1 MYLQPPQAVRNT
13 VLIADDDAEARRQ
26 LRNLLA
32 ANGYWVIEAGNGR
45 IAQDLFAVQEIDLV
59 ISDIFMPK
67 CDGFELIAA
76 IRAMPHPVP
85 VIAMSDHES
94 WTGLNFL
101 DAANDLG
108 AAAVIEKP
116 FRPQALLRLV
126 DDALASAASKQ
137 SVAAFGAA
145 AEPEHLGAPAGMA
158 RVVGRRVDQ
167 IVPPAAAPQ
176 ARMVRRNSPT

>member
-1 MYLQPPQAVRNT
+1 MYLQPSDAVRNT
-13 VLIADDDAEARRQ
+13 VLVVDDDAQARRQ

-32 ANGYWVIEAGNGR
+32 ANRYWVIEAGNGR
-45 IAQDLFAVQEIDLV
+45 IARELLAVQDIDLV
-59 ISDIFMPK
+59 ISDIFMPE

-76 IRAMPHPVP
+76 IRGMAQPIP

-116 FRPQALLRLV
+116 FRAHLLLRLI
-126 DDALASAASKQ
+126 DDALLT
-137 SVAAFGAA
+137 VARSRDVV
-145 AEPEHLGAPAGMA
+145 PLGAVAESERC
-158 RVVGRRVDQ
+158 RVPVGLEWVGGR
-167 IVPPAAAPQ
+167 PP
-176 ARMVRRNSPT
+176 R

>member
-1 MYLQPPQAVRNT
+1 MYLQPPCVVRNT
-13 VLIADDDAEARRQ
+13 ILIVDDDTSSRRQ
-26 LRNLLA
+26 LRNLLE

-45 IAQDLFAVQEIDLV
+45 IARELLVAQEIDLV
-59 ISDIFMPK
+59 VSNIFMPE

-76 IRAMPHPVP
+76 IRTMADPVP

-116 FRPQALLRLV
+116 FRAHLLLRLI
-126 DDALASAASKQ
+126 DDALV
-137 SVAAFGAA
+137 VAMPRQRVVA
-145 AEPEHLGAPAGMA
+145 LGALTQPERAYVPAGLEW
-158 RVVGRRVDQ
+158 VGNRR
-167 IVPPAAAPQ
+167 AH
-176 ARMVRRNSPT
+176 

>member
-1 MYLQPPQAVRNT
+1 MYLQPPSVMRHT
-13 VLIADDDAEARRQ
+13 VLIVDDDSTARRQ

-32 ANGYWVIEAGNGR
+32 ANGYWVIEADNGR
-45 IAQDLFAVQEIDLV
+45 VARELFAAQEIDLV
-59 ISDIFMPK
+59 VSDIFMPE

-76 IRAMPHPVP
+76 IRAMANPVP

-116 FRPQALLRLV
+116 FRAHLLLRLI
-126 DDALASAASKQ
+126 DDALITVKRDRRAIALAT
-137 SVAAFGAA
+137 
-145 AEPEHLGAPAGMA
+145 EPEPDRVPAGLEWLGC
-158 RVVGRRVDQ
+158 R
-167 IVPPAAAPQ
+167 
-176 ARMVRRNSPT
+176 PTD